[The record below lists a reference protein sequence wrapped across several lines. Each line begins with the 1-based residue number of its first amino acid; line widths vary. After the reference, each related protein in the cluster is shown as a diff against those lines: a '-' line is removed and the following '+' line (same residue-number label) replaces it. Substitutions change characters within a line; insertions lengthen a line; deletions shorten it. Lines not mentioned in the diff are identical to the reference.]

1 MIIYVSYDLQK
12 LRQLPKLPKKL
23 NTCKRQKS
31 ASLDKS
37 VPLVPVFCQDLLQ
50 RREGIQNQ
58 EVNKE
63 CLRMSLL
70 LKACAQQ
77 TELSEIHLAGRN
89 YGMNNEL
96 KLWKGP
102 HSPLYT
108 GNYGHRIIFFIIT
121 SGMF

>member
-1 MIIYVSYDLQK
+1 
-12 LRQLPKLPKKL
+12 
-23 NTCKRQKS
+23 
-31 ASLDKS
+31 
-37 VPLVPVFCQDLLQ
+37 
-50 RREGIQNQ
+50 
-58 EVNKE
+58 
-63 CLRMSLL
+63 MSLL

-108 GNYGHRIIFFIIT
+108 GNYGHRIIFFYYYFRYVLKHMLDSNKLYVNVNTLVVKRGWLLLAMDILNQNRT
-121 SGMF
+121 SV